1 MDAEYVAVCRADEV
15 GDGDVL
21 AFEVP
26 GHEDS
31 RRVLVN
37 LGGRFHGLSGVCP
50 HLGADLGEGIV
61 ERGVLLC
68 PHHGSG
74 FDCRSGEA
82 VHPPADRPLASYG
95 TAVRDGIVYVR
106 VDP

>member
-1 MDAEYVAVCRADEV
+1 MDTEYVAVCPAGELAE
-15 GDGDVL
+15 GDVR
-21 AFEVP
+21 AFDVA
-26 GHEDS
+26 GHEDPH
-31 RRVLVN
+31 RVLVN
-37 LGGRFHGLSGVCP
+37 LGGSFHALSGICP

-74 FDCRSGEA
+74 FDCVTGRA
-82 VHPPADRPLASYG
+82 VHPPAVRPLVSYP
-95 TAVRDGIVYVR
+95 TAVRDGVVCVR